1 MRLTIDTNV
10 FVYALDAR
18 DTVKQAIAFDL
29 IKRARLGDCAVGLQ
43 VCGELYA
50 ALTRRLR
57 RAPWEAGQAARNA
70 MASFD
75 NFSASRTAVER
86 ALAEAMAGRFSYWD
100 ALLLA
105 SAQEAGCAVLFSE
118 DMADGATL
126 GTVEVVNPFGP
137 GGLSERALA
146 VLAQS
151 ADWEEEN
158 G

>member
-1 MRLTIDTNV
+1 MRFSIDTNI

-18 DTVKQAIAFDL
+18 DSAKQATAFEL
-29 IKRARLGDCAVGLQ
+29 IKRVRQGDCAVGLQ

-57 RAPWEAGQAARNA
+57 RAPWEAGQAARNV
-70 MASFD
+70 MAAFE
-75 NFSASRTAVER
+75 NFSASKNAVER

-105 SAQEAGCAVLFSE
+105 SAQDAGCSVLFSE
-118 DMADGATL
+118 DMADGARL
-126 GTVEVVNPFGP
+126 GTVEIINPFNAGA
-137 GGLSERALA
+137 LSERAST
-146 VLAQS
+146 VLPQPAGRN
-151 ADWEEEN
+151 E